1 MDNKTVSQMITILE
15 STIKAFSVFDE
26 NVKITNENSSA
37 INKSISEISALVKE
51 LNDKLQKKS

>member
-1 MDNKTVSQMITILE
+1 MDNNTVSQMITILE

-26 NVKITNENSSA
+26 NVKITNENSSS
-37 INKSISEISALVKE
+37 INKSISEISALIKE